1 MLYYSIFYLLS
12 LYEDANRCAKSYEY
26 AYAYNHQCES
36 LHLLASFVLVLL

>member
-26 AYAYNHQCES
+26 AYAYHHQCES
-36 LHLLASFVLVLL
+36 LHNLDLLYFGIM